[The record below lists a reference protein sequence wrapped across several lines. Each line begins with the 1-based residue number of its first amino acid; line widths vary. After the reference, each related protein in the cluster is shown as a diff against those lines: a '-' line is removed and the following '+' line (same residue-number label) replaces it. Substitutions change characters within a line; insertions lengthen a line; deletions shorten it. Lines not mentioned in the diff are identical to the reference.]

1 MTIWGLKCVDLW
13 RKWLTHLRVKD
24 GHKMIASWKSFMNVV
39 NVVAQSRIF
48 NQASRRLGEFR
59 IISRFARFPWT
70 ALIQSDHT
78 TLEHSISGFVFI
90 SQNMV
95 NYGKSENE
103 PRMEANLRSELTE
116 ASVCSFE
123 SENGDGSNNLKCE
136 EEGMWWIPSSFPIK
150 YYVVIII
157 VNEML

>member
-1 MTIWGLKCVDLW
+1 
-13 RKWLTHLRVKD
+13 
-24 GHKMIASWKSFMNVV
+24 MIASWKSFMNVV

-95 NYGKSENE
+95 DYGKSENE
-103 PRMEANLRSELTE
+103 PRMEANLRLELTE

-123 SENGDGSNNLKCE
+123 SENGDVSNNLKCE
-136 EEGMWWIPSSFPIK
+136 EEGM
-150 YYVVIII
+150 
-157 VNEML
+157 

>member
-1 MTIWGLKCVDLW
+1 
-13 RKWLTHLRVKD
+13 
-24 GHKMIASWKSFMNVV
+24 MNVV

-59 IISRFARFPWT
+59 IISRFARLT

-95 NYGKSENE
+95 DYSKSKNE
-103 PRMEANLRSELTE
+103 PRIEANLRSELTE

-123 SENGDGSNNLKCE
+123 SENGDVSNNLKCE
-136 EEGMWWIPSSFPIK
+136 EEGM
-150 YYVVIII
+150 
-157 VNEML
+157 

>member
-1 MTIWGLKCVDLW
+1 
-13 RKWLTHLRVKD
+13 
-24 GHKMIASWKSFMNVV
+24 MIASWKSFMNVV

-95 NYGKSENE
+95 DYAG
-103 PRMEANLRSELTE
+103 P
-116 ASVCSFE
+116 
-123 SENGDGSNNLKCE
+123 
-136 EEGMWWIPSSFPIK
+136 
-150 YYVVIII
+150 
-157 VNEML
+157 